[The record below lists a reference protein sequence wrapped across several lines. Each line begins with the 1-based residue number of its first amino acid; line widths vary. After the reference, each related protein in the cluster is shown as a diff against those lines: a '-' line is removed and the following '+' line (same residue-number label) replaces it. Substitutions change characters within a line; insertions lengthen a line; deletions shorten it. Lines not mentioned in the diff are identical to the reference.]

1 MSNDEIMAIVPIFI
15 LGAFCGAA
23 SYYSTFFKECRGR
36 KCSPSIGRAIGSA
49 MAASATSFIIFA
61 ALDASGYTFMTKIA
75 ISCGVAFLGID
86 KALDTIERVFKLWRE
101 HK

>member
-1 MSNDEIMAIVPIFI
+1 MSNDEIMAIVPILI

-23 SYYSTFFKECRGR
+23 SYYSTFFKECKRGR
-36 KCSPSIGRAIGSA
+36 CSPSIGRAVGSA

-86 KALDTIERVFKLWRE
+86 KALDMIERVFKLW
-101 HK
+101 KGDK